1 MTNLISIY
9 NFNQNQVRT
18 ANIDNQPYFN
28 LNDCCEALGIARG
41 YKSAVRLSA
50 DGVRETSLID
60 NLGRTQVS
68 KFINEPNLYRLIF
81 RSNKPQAQSFA
92 DWVYS
97 EVLPQ
102 IRKTGGYGTPAPVDM
117 KAIGGVVKKCAAVA
131 VREEVKQ
138 VVAEAIRKEVRDM
151 ALDVVLSAERFKPLH
166 EVSDETMMNC
176 LYGWYGT
183 RHHKLLDVVKE
194 LDEENG
200 RLKSQMAMI
209 KKVVA

>member
-1 MTNLISIY
+1 MLNLVTL
-9 NFNQNQVRT
+9 NEN
-18 ANIDNQPYFN
+18 NQPTTTSKQ
-28 LNDCCEALGIARG
+28 IADVFE
-41 YKSAVRLSA
+41 KEHKNILSA
-50 DGVRETSLID
+50 INSLDIPDNFRGLNFKLSKYQSQNRNGQILPCYEITRDGFTLLAMGFTGKKAMEWKI
-60 NLGRTQVS
+60 
-68 KFINEPNLYRLIF
+68 KFIEAFNAMEKAL
-81 RSNKPQAQSFA
+81 K
-92 DWVYS
+92 V
-97 EVLPQ
+97 
-102 IRKTGGYGTPAPVDM
+102 GTPAPVDM

-138 VVAEAIRKEVRDM
+138 VVAETIREEVRDM

-176 LYGWYGT
+176 LYGWYST